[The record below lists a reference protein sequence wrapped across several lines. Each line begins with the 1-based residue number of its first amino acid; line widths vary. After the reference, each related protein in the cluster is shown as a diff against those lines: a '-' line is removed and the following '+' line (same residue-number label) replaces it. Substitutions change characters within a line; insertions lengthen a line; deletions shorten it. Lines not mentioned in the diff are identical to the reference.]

1 MCILFTDNETDD
13 NEYCFTKFQN
23 IRMFLYIIMELLKNG
38 IGQITSESLI
48 RYLYTT
54 ALCDSSSFSPGFN
67 KEKYNLFIIE

>member
-1 MCILFTDNETDD
+1 MAVEKITNE
-13 NEYCFTKFQN
+13 
-23 IRMFLYIIMELLKNG
+23 I
-38 IGQITSESLI
+38 LI